1 LLHGRLRTGDV
12 ENRQMGA
19 ISNECAAAVAVGLRR
34 RVGERLLAWD
44 RITRAGGP
52 PSSGTPP
59 QRAEPAA

>member
-1 LLHGRLRTGDV
+1 
-12 ENRQMGA
+12 MGE
-19 ISNECAAAVAVGLRR
+19 ISNECAAAVAVGLQR